1 MIPLRDANPTRRTP
15 IVTLSLIV
23 ACFVVFAYELG
34 RLGSGGMEAL
44 DAFAQEWGI
53 VPAELTNGWTSGT
66 NLANEAVTLV
76 TSQFLH
82 GGWLH
87 ILGNMLYLWIFGN
100 NVEDAMGRVRFL
112 GFYVI
117 AGLAATA
124 TQTAVTMLAA
134 SADAER
140 IPSVGAS
147 GAIAGVLGAYFV
159 LLPRARVLVWS
170 LFFLFEVP
178 ALAFLGLW
186 FLFQLWSGSF
196 SILQPEQGGGVA
208 FFAHIGG
215 FAFGVTTVKLFAR
228 RDRLRL

>member
-1 MIPLRDANPTRRTP
+1 MIAANAAVFILYQLPHLDRS
-15 IVTLSLIV
+15 IVDYGFLPCRVDDTCPGV
-23 ACFVVFAYELG
+23 
-34 RLGSGGMEAL
+34 GSS
-44 DAFAQEWGI
+44 W
-53 VPAELTNGWTSGT
+53 
-66 NLANEAVTLV
+66 LV
-76 TSQFLH
+76 TAFTSMFLH
-82 GGWLH
+82 GGWEHL
-87 ILGNMLYLWIFGN
+87 LGNMLFLWIFGN

-134 SADAER
+134 STDAER

-178 ALAFLGLW
+178 AVAFLGLW
-186 FLFQLWSGSF
+186 FLFQLWSGGF
-196 SILQPEQGGGVA
+196 SVLHPEQGGGVA

-215 FAFGVTTVKLFAR
+215 FAFGMLTVRLFTSGRAPR
-228 RDRLRL
+228 RDQLA

>member
-1 MIPLRDANPTRRTP
+1 MIAANAAVFILYQLPHLDRS
-15 IVTLSLIV
+15 IVDYGFLPCRVDDTCPGV
-23 ACFVVFAYELG
+23 
-34 RLGSGGMEAL
+34 GSS
-44 DAFAQEWGI
+44 W
-53 VPAELTNGWTSGT
+53 
-66 NLANEAVTLV
+66 LV
-76 TSQFLH
+76 TAFTSMFLH
-82 GGWLH
+82 AGWEHL
-87 ILGNMLYLWIFGN
+87 LGNMLFLWIFGN

-178 ALAFLGLW
+178 AVAFLGLW
-186 FLFQLWSGSF
+186 FLFQLWSGGF
-196 SILQPEQGGGVA
+196 SVLHPEQGGGVA

-215 FAFGVTTVKLFAR
+215 FAFGMLTVRLFTSGRALT
-228 RDRLRL
+228 RDQYA